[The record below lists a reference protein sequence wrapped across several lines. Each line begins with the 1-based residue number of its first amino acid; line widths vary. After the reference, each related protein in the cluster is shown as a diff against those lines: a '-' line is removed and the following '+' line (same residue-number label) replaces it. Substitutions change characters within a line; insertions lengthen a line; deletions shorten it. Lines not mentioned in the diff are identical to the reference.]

1 MIVNRVTIPLKV
13 GKTQEFLALLAE
25 DNQRFKP
32 PHAYRVYTSNIGTSD
47 TVCIEW
53 EFENLSEYE
62 PWRENW
68 LPTAESQ
75 AFMQKSNEL
84 IEHGG
89 TREIWNLLYRLG
101 CWALSFSESSK
112 PQFCLMGNCLI

>member
-1 MIVNRVTIPLKV
+1 MIVNRLTIPVKV
-13 GKTQEFLALLAE
+13 GKMQEVLALFTE

-53 EFENLSEYE
+53 EFESLSEYE

-68 LPTAESQ
+68 LPTPEAQ
-75 AFMQKSNEL
+75 AFMKKMAEL
-84 IEHGG
+84 VEHGG
-89 TREIWNLLYRLG
+89 IREIWNLV
-101 CWALSFSESSK
+101 AQSD
-112 PQFCLMGNCLI
+112 